1 MTTKQ
6 QNEIVKLYA
15 EAIETEGNQR
25 LWYEQ
30 LVTFRETFGDA
41 IPDWRSRLVSYATK
55 KGLPNVISAVEE
67 YEQREMIRT
76 SPPEPP
82 VKAMYEIRKTQYG
95 YSSKTDEET
104 EAEIKAFHERQ
115 MRYVLMMAVLDQMYR
130 NKKLTWRDTTVYRRF
145 LAIITDFR
153 KGVCFGGMV
162 LIWLS
167 PLRKSTD
174 AIKPIPSVTRSIGIS
189 AERSHLRTKNKLVK
203 LRYFPHITASC
214 GNLLKTTHHPC
225 FLFTLCYLDLS
236 HFLWHSVSLQGGA
249 IWETYLKSSGMGI

>member
-15 EAIETEGNQR
+15 EAIETEGNQH

-67 YEQREMIRT
+67 YERREMIRI

-82 VKAMYEIRKTQYG
+82 VKAMHEIRKTQYG

-130 NKKLTWRDTTVYRRF
+130 NEK
-145 LAIITDFR
+145 I
-153 KGVCFGGMV
+153 
-162 LIWLS
+162 
-167 PLRKSTD
+167 
-174 AIKPIPSVTRSIGIS
+174 
-189 AERSHLRTKNKLVK
+189 
-203 LRYFPHITASC
+203 
-214 GNLLKTTHHPC
+214 
-225 FLFTLCYLDLS
+225 DLEGYY
-236 HFLWHSVSLQGGA
+236 SLQEVFSNFYGFPEGSLFWWNGPHLLESTTE
-249 IWETYLKSSGMGI
+249 IHRRNKTYTKRNKEYWDKRGKKPSPNTE

>member
-15 EAIETEGNQR
+15 EAIETEGNQL

-67 YEQREMIRT
+67 YEQREMIRA

-82 VKAMYEIRKTQYG
+82 VKAMHEIRKTQYG

-130 NKKLTWRDTTVYRRF
+130 NEK
-145 LAIITDFR
+145 I
-153 KGVCFGGMV
+153 
-162 LIWLS
+162 
-167 PLRKSTD
+167 
-174 AIKPIPSVTRSIGIS
+174 
-189 AERSHLRTKNKLVK
+189 
-203 LRYFPHITASC
+203 
-214 GNLLKTTHHPC
+214 
-225 FLFTLCYLDLS
+225 DLEGYY
-236 HFLWHSVSLQGGA
+236 SLQEIFSNFYGFPEGSLFWWDGPHMVESTTE
-249 IWETYLKSSGMGI
+249 IHRRNKTYTKRNKEYWDKHGKKPSPKKE

>member
-82 VKAMYEIRKTQYG
+82 VKAMHEIRKTQYG

-130 NKKLTWRDTTVYRRF
+130 NKK
-145 LAIITDFR
+145 I
-153 KGVCFGGMV
+153 
-162 LIWLS
+162 
-167 PLRKSTD
+167 
-174 AIKPIPSVTRSIGIS
+174 
-189 AERSHLRTKNKLVK
+189 
-203 LRYFPHITASC
+203 
-214 GNLLKTTHHPC
+214 
-225 FLFTLCYLDLS
+225 DLEGYY
-236 HFLWHSVSLQGGA
+236 SLQEIFSNYYGFPEGSLFWWDGPHMVESTTE
-249 IWETYLKSSGMGI
+249 IHRRNKTYTKRNKEYWDKRGKKPSPNKE